1 MGRNGQLL
9 AICLTF
15 LMLLLPAPLV
25 AALGPL
31 EIAEQQ
37 AQEIGLAE
45 LEKFWPEL
53 QEQVGEYMPDFQ
65 WQDLLRLFQP
75 GNAEPLSLAEVLN
88 GLWRYLWREIYLNL
102 RLLGKLLFLAV
113 VAALLKNLE
122 KAFARESIA
131 TLTQTIVHLALVLI
145 AMQSFAVA
153 VNLGRQTVDN
163 LVELIMSAIPL
174 LLTLLAALGSLA
186 SAAIFRPLII
196 FAVNFF
202 ASLTSDFIF
211 PLIYLTTI
219 LSVINQISPRVTVGR
234 LAELLKQVSVWSMG
248 LSMTIF
254 TGLLAVHGVAA
265 AVGDA
270 VTIRTAK
277 FMTGAFLPVV
287 GGMLT
292 EAVETVAGATLILK
306 NSVHLAGVLL
316 VFYLVAFPALK
327 ILALVF
333 IYKLAAALIQPL
345 GETALSEALN
355 TFSNCLALIFA
366 AVAIVGLFF
375 YLAIT
380 IIAAAGNTSFMLR

>member
-1 MGRNGQLL
+1 
-9 AICLTF
+9 
-15 LMLLLPAPLV
+15 MLLLSPALA

-37 AQEIGLAE
+37 AREIGLAE

-53 QEQVGEYMPDFQ
+53 QEQVGEYMPAFQ

-75 GNAEPLSLAEVLN
+75 GGAEPLSLAEILN

-163 LVELIMSAIPL
+163 LVELIMSALPL
-174 LLTLLAALGSLA
+174 LLTLLASLGSLA
-186 SAAIFRPLII
+186 SAAIFKPLII

-202 ASLTSDFIF
+202 ASLTRDVIF

-254 TGLLAVHGVAA
+254 TGLLAIHGVAA

-355 TFSNCLALIFA
+355 TFGNCLALIFA
-366 AVAIVGLFF
+366 AMAITGLFF